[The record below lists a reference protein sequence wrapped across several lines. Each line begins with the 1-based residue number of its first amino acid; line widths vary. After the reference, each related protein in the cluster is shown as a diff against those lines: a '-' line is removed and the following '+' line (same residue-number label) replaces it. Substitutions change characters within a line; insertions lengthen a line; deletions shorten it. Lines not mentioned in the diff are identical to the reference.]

1 MSNLEVFLVLSL
13 IANAMMAYI
22 VLIAITLYL
31 HTREWR
37 DEWRDA
43 HVDMLNQMRD
53 AIREDQP

>member
-1 MSNLEVFLVLSL
+1 MSNTEYFLIMSL

-22 VLIAITLYL
+22 VLIALTLYL
-31 HTREWR
+31 HARQWR

-53 AIREDQP
+53 ALREE